1 VLVVAGGEFDQG
13 QPVGWQGRGFALD
26 GDDGLEALDR
36 QLGGIGQGDD
46 QAGLL
51 ATPEG
56 HPHAPPE
63 IAGSDAFCRVIKALG
78 QRNGQRY
85 ADDGGAH
92 GRFCGAF
99 CKPGL
104 NGFCFKGLAAFRE
117 VLGGKRP

>member
-78 QRNGQRY
+78 QRNGSATRTM
-85 ADDGGAH
+85 AGLMGGFVE
-92 GRFCGAF
+92 RFANQG
-99 CKPGL
+99 
-104 NGFCFKGLAAFRE
+104 
-117 VLGGKRP
+117 